1 MLSLPGLTPEI
12 SSTQEMPSL
21 TPKNVAAIVTELK
34 ELRSTV
40 AQNQNKISTFKKLIE
55 YLKGHRTVT
64 KSKLAIT

>member
-34 ELRSTV
+34 ELLSTV